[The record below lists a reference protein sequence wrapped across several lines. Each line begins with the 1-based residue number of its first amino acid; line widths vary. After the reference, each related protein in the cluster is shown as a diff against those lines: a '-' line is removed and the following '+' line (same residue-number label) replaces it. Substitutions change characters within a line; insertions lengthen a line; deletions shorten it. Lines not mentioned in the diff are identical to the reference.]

1 MDRRQLAFIILVNA
15 FISLVIALVVV
26 WIVDSRRPDLEE
38 LAAQYTPIP
47 PVIMAATVT
56 PVDEAAATTSTLG
69 AETEASDTS
78 VGETVVY
85 IVQAG
90 DILSTIASRYGVP
103 LDVLV
108 ETNGLTDPNAIY
120 SGQRLQI
127 PANASAPLANDLE
140 TDEISNDGGN
150 PQITALEN
158 PGNLEDEAVLIVNES
173 DSPVDLDGWRLER
186 EGGPT
191 YTFDSLPLFAGS
203 SVRVYSS
210 SGEDNSIARYW
221 NETDAIWISGVEA
234 QLVDKEGAVVHSY
247 RVP

>member
-1 MDRRQLAFIILVNA
+1 MDRRQLAFIILINA

-26 WIVDSRRPDLEE
+26 WAVDSRRPDLEE
-38 LAAQYTPIP
+38 IAAQYTPLP
-47 PVIMAATVT
+47 PAILAATAT
-56 PVDEAAATTSTLG
+56 PAEAIAATIVAPSDN
-69 AETEASDTS
+69 AETSDES
-78 VGETVVY
+78 DGDTVVY
-85 IVQAG
+85 VVQAG
-90 DILSTIASRYGVP
+90 DILSSIASRYGVA

-127 PANASAPLANDLE
+127 PAGVAAQAAVDTEGVVLSG
-140 TDEISNDGGN
+140 DGGN

-158 PGNLEDEAVLIVNES
+158 PGNLDGEAVLIVNES
-173 DSPVDLDGWRLER
+173 DTPVDLDGWRLER
-186 EGGPT
+186 EGGPA

-210 SGEDNSIARYW
+210 GGEDNSIARYW
-221 NETDAIWISGVEA
+221 GETDALWSSGTEA
-234 QLVDKEGAVVHSY
+234 QLVDEAGVVVHSY